1 MEIVIATRNERKLSE
16 IRRIAAGWAVSFLP
30 LADFPDC
37 PEVEEDGTTFEA
49 NAVKKAVAVSTWSE
63 KHALADDS
71 GLEVDALGGAP
82 GVRSSRYAGPDA
94 SDRRNIEKLL
104 EALRSVGPERR
115 GGRFVC
121 CVALASPDG
130 TARTF
135 RGEIRG
141 RIGTAPRGVSGL
153 GYDPIFH
160 PEGDARTF
168 AEMSDTEKDAIS
180 HRGKAVRALGRYLG
194 VNAGVR

>member
-1 MEIVIATRNERKLSE
+1 VEIVIATRNERKLSE
-16 IRRIAAGWAVSFLP
+16 LRRIAAGWAVSFLP
-30 LADFPDC
+30 LVDFPDC

-82 GVRSSRYAGPDA
+82 GVRSARYAGPDA
-94 SDRRNIEKLL
+94 SDQRNIEKLL
-104 EALRSVGPERR
+104 GALRSVGPEQR

-121 CVALASPDG
+121 CVTLASPDG

-135 RGEIRG
+135 RDEVRG
-141 RIGTAPRGVSGL
+141 RIGPAPRGASGF
-153 GYDPIFH
+153 GYDPVFY
-160 PEGDARTF
+160 PEGESRTF
-168 AEMSDTEKDAIS
+168 AEMNDTEKDAIS
-180 HRGKAVRALGRYLG
+180 HRGKAVRALGRHLG
-194 VNAGVR
+194 VSAGA